1 MQNFMA
7 LLLIVL
13 NNVIMQ
19 VWPYKEE
26 YTNCEINDNCKLQPV
41 TNYDKF
47 K

>member
-1 MQNFMA
+1 MA

-19 VWPYKEE
+19 VRPYKEE
-26 YTNCEINDNCKLQPV
+26 YTTCEIKDNCKLQPV